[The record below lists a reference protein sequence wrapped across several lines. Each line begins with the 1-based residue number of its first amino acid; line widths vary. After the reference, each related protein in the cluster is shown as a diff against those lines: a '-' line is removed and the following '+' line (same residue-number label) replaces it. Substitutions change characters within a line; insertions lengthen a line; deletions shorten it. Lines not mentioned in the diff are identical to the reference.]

1 MKKIKILLFVTLL
14 CISTDI
20 SASTK
25 KFERN
30 ENNNYGVN
38 KHWNITS
45 SNKSNIMNTPYVDAS
60 EKVYDYADIL
70 TTEEETRVYNYIN
83 EFIEETNMD
92 MVFVSI
98 DMPYTY
104 DSKNEVFAADFY
116 DYNDFGIDFEH
127 YSGILLLRNDYE
139 EDRYFNIYTFGEAQL
154 YFTYERLEN
163 ILDNIYNDFVSKDYL
178 DGIYTFTTMSS
189 SYYEKGIPYAYKNKY
204 IDENGFIKQK
214 YTIPYFICFGASG
227 IITLIVMLILVKK
240 NKMVKKAT
248 KATEYLDGNSIN
260 YSVTN
265 DQFVNTTTTSY
276 VMSSSSSGGG
286 GGSSRGSSGG
296 GHSSGGGRHG

>member
-1 MKKIKILLFVTLL
+1 MKKIKILLFITLL

-70 TTEEETRVYNYIN
+70 TAEEETRVYNYIN

-227 IITLIVMLILVKK
+227 IITLIVMLILIKK

-286 GGSSRGSSGG
+286 GSSRGSSGG